1 MAYAGIC
8 GTQDMA
14 AHSIDTFHVDSLQA
28 IVAYSQTGGGNGCAV
43 QTATGNTPPTVTGP
57 GNFNIPK
64 QTPFSLTASATD
76 PNGDSITYDWQEFDL
91 DAGGAGTTAV
101 PNTDSDGTARPIF
114 RPYSPTVS
122 GTRTFPSLQY
132 ILNNANV
139 PPATTGGFLTGE
151 LLPAITRT
159 MVFQVIARD
168 NRANGGGIN
177 TATSTV
183 SVTSTAGPFAV
194 TAPNTAVS
202 IPGNG

>member
-1 MAYAGIC
+1 MARRAQSSVPIC
-8 GTQDMA
+8 QL
-14 AHSIDTFHVDSLQA
+14 S
-28 IVAYSQTGGGNGCAV
+28 
-43 QTATGNTPPTVTGP
+43 
-57 GNFNIPK
+57 
-64 QTPFSLTASATD
+64 
-76 PNGDSITYDWQEFDL
+76 
-91 DAGGAGTTAV
+91 
-101 PNTDSDGTARPIF
+101 
-114 RPYSPTVS
+114 S

-139 PPATTGGFLTGE
+139 PPSTSGSCPSNACLTGE

-159 MVFQVIARD
+159 MVFQVVARD

-202 IPGNG
+202 IPANTNSHRDLECRQHDGCPGQCGERQDFSFH